1 MKFLWAA
8 LVVTLLAGCQA
19 DVAEEVKLGQEPDR
33 WQAKQP
39 WEQALGRFWEYLRW
53 VQTLSNKVKEELLS
67 TEITEELKLLIEE
80 TMKEVKA
87 WGQKVRG
94 HLESVGNQARDRLDT
109 MRDQMGELK
118 AKVEEQASQVRLQ
131 AEAFQNLLKSWF
143 EPLVQDMERQ
153 WAILVE
159 KVQSALGISPSTKP
173 SKTT

>member
-87 WGQKVRG
+87 YK
-94 HLESVGNQARDRLDT
+94 
-109 MRDQMGELK
+109 
-118 AKVEEQASQVRLQ
+118 EEQASQVRLQ